1 MEDINKPLKS
11 AAVQF
16 AEDEEVELSSEDFM
30 ETMKTMN
37 QILPNIYLSGYR
49 GSEDLEMLKQNNI
62 KGILNVT

>member
-1 MEDINKPLKS
+1 MEDLNRPLKS

-16 AEDEEVELSSEDFM
+16 AEDEEVELSSDDFM

-49 GSEDLEMLKQNNI
+49 GSEDL
-62 KGILNVT
+62 